1 MLFCCCCVTCCLS
14 ECVEI
19 VRRRCQGNNNKATP
33 QVSAIWNKTDEGK
46 KSANPRPLKMI
57 FTRYHERGHIGL
69 QLYIVTSVAVGTRRG
84 SNFCISP
91 PLHPRNKKRA
101 LRTANNKDLMKA
113 RPPFLP
119 APKNSATFTPFPFP
133 FLSSSLP
140 TLFKNGFFPHLLR
153 GYEHVPRKKRAACWE
168 VSLRPPSKTTTLG
181 SDIEP

>member
-1 MLFCCCCVTCCLS
+1 MWVLFCCCCVTCCLS

-113 RPPFLP
+113 RPPSLP
-119 APKNSATFTPFPFP
+119 APKKLSHLHALSLFFPF
-133 FLSSSLP
+133 
-140 TLFKNGFFPHLLR
+140 FFPSHPFQEWFL
-153 GYEHVPRKKRAACWE
+153 
-168 VSLRPPSKTTTLG
+168 PSFITG
-181 SDIEP
+181 V

>member
-33 QVSAIWNKTDEGK
+33 QESPIWNKTDEGG

-57 FTRYHERGHIGL
+57 ITRCHERGHIAL
-69 QLYIVTSVAVGTRRG
+69 QLYIATSVAVGTRRG

-91 PLHPRNKKRA
+91 LLHPRNKKRA

-119 APKNSATFTPFPFP
+119 APKKLSHLHALSLFFPFFPSHP
-133 FLSSSLP
+133 FQEWFLP
-140 TLFKNGFFPHLLR
+140 SFITG
-153 GYEHVPRKKRAACWE
+153 V
-168 VSLRPPSKTTTLG
+168 
-181 SDIEP
+181 